1 MDLPRFCTGPPWFC
15 TGPATDGPYGWMVRY
30 LFVLADDE
38 HSRASDLFGL
48 NRFVEIGEEV
58 SATLM
63 LSSRGFNRC
72 LKIDARTIGF
82 VRCCHRSSS
91 FDRLSSAKVE
101 S

>member
-1 MDLPRFCTGPPWFC
+1 M
-15 TGPATDGPYGWMVRY
+15 
-30 LFVLADDE
+30 FVCSFGIDE

-72 LKIDARTIGF
+72 AQEIYWFED
-82 VRCCHRSSS
+82 RCKDYRFCSL
-91 FDRLSSAKVE
+91 LS
-101 S
+101 

>member
-1 MDLPRFCTGPPWFC
+1 M
-15 TGPATDGPYGWMVRY
+15 
-30 LFVLADDE
+30 FVCSFGIDE

-72 LKIDARTIGF
+72 AQEIYW
-82 VRCCHRSSS
+82 
-91 FDRLSSAKVE
+91 
-101 S
+101 